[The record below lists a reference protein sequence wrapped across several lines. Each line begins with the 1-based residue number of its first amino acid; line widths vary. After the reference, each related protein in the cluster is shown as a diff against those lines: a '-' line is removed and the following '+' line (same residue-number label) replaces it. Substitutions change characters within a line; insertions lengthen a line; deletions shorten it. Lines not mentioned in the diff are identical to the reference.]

1 MAVIKIKNFELIK
14 DMVGDV
20 AEFPKYT
27 TQIINL
33 ANQNAQGTRPKVV
46 GQMTDLIQEFPGKDY
61 TEWINWYQHKNPT
74 SIENATNKIYEMII
88 KLQEAIK
95 LIDKELVREWV
106 KDLVLKKT
114 FIGLRF
120 QKSILIK
127 IASLKGLSFR
137 LATSDEESTGID
149 GYIGT
154 IPVSIKPFT
163 YKSKNMLSEQIDAKM
178 VTMKR

>member
-1 MAVIKIKNFELIK
+1 
-14 DMVGDV
+14 
-20 AEFPKYT
+20 
-27 TQIINL
+27 
-33 ANQNAQGTRPKVV
+33 
-46 GQMTDLIQEFPGKDY
+46 
-61 TEWINWYQHKNPT
+61 
-74 SIENATNKIYEMII
+74 MII